1 MKPLFGLVGMLLVL
15 AIVGLLVK
23 TQLRPATATVAPAAA
38 AAGIPV
44 QTTEGATP
52 AQASQQI
59 QQQVRD
65 KVNAAMQAAPKPDDE
80 K

>member
-23 TQLRPATATVAPAAA
+23 TQLRPATATVAPAA